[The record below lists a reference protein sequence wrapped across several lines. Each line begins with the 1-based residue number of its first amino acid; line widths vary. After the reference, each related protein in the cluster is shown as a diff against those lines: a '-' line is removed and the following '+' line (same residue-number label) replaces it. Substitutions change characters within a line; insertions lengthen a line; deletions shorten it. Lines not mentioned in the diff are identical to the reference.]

1 MKKTFKQILNW
12 ISGILVGLVVLLAIA
27 LVGVRFAG
35 FEVFSVLSGSMEP
48 QYSTGD
54 LLYVRSVDYTTL
66 KAGDV
71 ITYMLSEKTIAT
83 HRIVEVLPDDE
94 DPSTVRYRT
103 KGDAND
109 NVDAGLVHYKNV
121 IGTPRFSIPLL
132 GYVAS
137 YISAPPGIYVAVGAC
152 ATLIMMVFLPDLFGK
167 EDKNKKKGRY
177 VGRYER
183 LDER

>member
-1 MKKTFKQILNW
+1 MIKKIW
-12 ISGILVGLVVLLAIA
+12 SGFTTLLVILVVILAIL
-27 LVGVRFAG
+27 LVGVRLAG

-66 KAGDV
+66 KTGDV
-71 ITYMLSEKTIAT
+71 ITYMLSENTIAT

-137 YISAPPGIYVAVGAC
+137 YISAPPGMYVAIGGC
-152 ATLIMMVFLPDLFGK
+152 AMLIMMVFLPDLFGK
-167 EDKNKKKGRY
+167 EDPQKSGRY